1 MRQKPV
7 LLAASAIAALSMAS
21 PPLGRAAVP
30 PTPSGFV
37 YVATNDPQGNSIIR
51 FRRADN
57 GLLTRS
63 GEMRT
68 GGAGGTGNGVGAL
81 DPLGSQNSLALAGPG
96 GPLLVVNAGSDTVS
110 SIDIGGDRDD
120 HRVRA
125 VPSGGSFPNSI
136 AVDGNL
142 VYVLNAHGT
151 PNVSGFRLDARG
163 VLRPIPSSARE
174 LPGGSASAPQDV
186 RFTPDGTRLM
196 VTEGKTNQIDIFELG
211 ADGLITSVVS
221 QPASGSGPFG
231 FTFGRGGTLLVTA
244 AGSAAL
250 ASYTLGSDDT
260 LSVITPSLSDGQAAT
275 CWLSLTRDGRVAF
288 VSNTGS
294 GTLSAYQVG
303 ASGAL
308 SLSSAVA
315 AKVAGSAP
323 IDSALSP
330 DGAFLY
336 VDDSAHG
343 RVLAFSVH
351 GAGLQHLATVSGLPA
366 TIQGIT
372 AE

>member
-1 MRQKPV
+1 MRQNPV
-7 LLAASAIAALSMAS
+7 LLAATAIAAFSMAS
-21 PPLGRAAVP
+21 PPLVRAAP
-30 PTPSGFV
+30 PGRGGFV
-37 YVATNDPQGNSIIR
+37 YVATNDPKGNSVIR
-51 FRRADN
+51 FQRAEN
-57 GLLTRS
+57 GLLTRR
-63 GEMRT
+63 GETRT

-81 DPLGSQNSLALAGPG
+81 DPLGSQDSLILTGPG
-96 GPLLVVNAGSDTVS
+96 GPLLVVNAGSDSVS
-110 SIDIGGDRDD
+110 SIDIEGDRDFL
-120 HRVRA
+120 VRA
-125 VPSGGSFPNSI
+125 TPSGGSFPNSI

-142 VYVLNAHGT
+142 VYVLNARGT
-151 PNVSGFRLDARG
+151 PNIAGFRLDPRG
-163 VLRPIPSSARE
+163 VLRPIPSSTRD
-174 LPGGSASAPQDV
+174 LPGGAASAPQDV
-186 RFTPDGTRLM
+186 SFTPDGTRLI

-211 ADGLITSVVS
+211 ADGLITNVVT

-244 AGSAAL
+244 ANSASL

-260 LSVITPSLSDGQAAT
+260 LAVITPSLSDGQTAT
-275 CWLSLTRDGRVAF
+275 CWLSLTRDGRLAF

-294 GTLSAYQVG
+294 GTLSSYEVS

-315 AKVAGSAP
+315 VKVSGSAP

-343 RVLAFSVH
+343 RILSFTVH
-351 GAGLQHLATVSGLPA
+351 GASLQSLATVSGLPA
-366 TIQGIT
+366 TTQGI
-372 AE
+372 AVE